1 MKRLAFCLL
10 FLISMLSPLCA
21 HQKGWYLGLG
31 LGAGLMSSKRSS
43 MTSQNN
49 TRGGPTEIIFAD
61 ESITQAKSSYLQ
73 GMLGYK
79 FLTGRWF
86 FACEGFVGWSEF
98 TNTIEG
104 RDDNAAA
111 VRPDP
116 KIIQSVLKRTANA
129 GFVTMLGY
137 CLGFTAP
144 YVKMG
149 FEIGQ
154 YEHRWSEI
162 SSKEFLVHQY
172 KKSQIVPGFLV
183 GGGLEIGAGL
193 ATIRLD
199 ATATLTNT
207 FEALFKPNADY
218 KIYNRSRPVT
228 YVAKLDIVYHLARNK
243 TLSIFY

>member
-10 FLISMLSPLCA
+10 FLISTFSSLCA
-21 HQKGWYLGLG
+21 HQKGWYLGVG
-31 LGAGLMSSKRSS
+31 LGAGLMSSKRTS
-43 MTSQNN
+43 MTTENN
-49 TRGGPTEIIFAD
+49 PRGGPVESIFAD
-61 ESITQAKSSYLQ
+61 QATTNEKSSYLQ

-86 FACEGFVGWSEF
+86 FSCEGFVGWSEF
-98 TNTIEG
+98 TNVIEG
-104 RDDNAAA
+104 RGQTAGG
-111 VRPDP
+111 RPDN
-116 KIIQSVLKRTANA
+116 KIIQSTLKRTANA

-149 FEIGQ
+149 FEVGQ
-154 YEHRWSEI
+154 YEHRWSEVVG
-162 SSKEFLVHQY
+162 KDLLVSQY
-172 KKSQIVPGFLV
+172 KNSQIVPGFLV
-183 GGGLEIGAGL
+183 GGGFEIGAGL

-207 FEALFKPNADY
+207 FEAMFKPNADY
-218 KIYNRSRPVT
+218 KIYNRSRPLA
-228 YVAKLDIVYHLARNK
+228 YVAKLDIIYHLARNK